1 MIRFCKGMRGKVHAP
16 GLSGGR
22 KATSLRSQV
31 VRVGHAPPLAEAR
44 STWQGGCSGPRC
56 IPPVQGLCPL
66 KIPPPPARGGRA
78 YGPLGRGRGALAGA
92 LCVSWETP
100 AAWRGSG
107 LTWAGQPPRTLDGAR
122 AEALP
127 VWRPRLAPMA
137 SASSHT
143 VCTAGTVRL
152 GEEHT

>member
-1 MIRFCKGMRGKVHAP
+1 MMLFCKAMRSKVQAP
-16 GLSGGR
+16 GLSGGE

-31 VRVGHAPPLAEAR
+31 VRVGHAPPLGKPR
-44 STWQGGCSGPRC
+44 STWQGGDSGPRC

-78 YGPLGRGRGALAGA
+78 HGPLGRGRGALAGA
-92 LCVSWETP
+92 LCVCGQTP

-122 AEALP
+122 HGRRGAYEKP
-127 VWRPRLAPMA
+127 
-137 SASSHT
+137 
-143 VCTAGTVRL
+143 
-152 GEEHT
+152 